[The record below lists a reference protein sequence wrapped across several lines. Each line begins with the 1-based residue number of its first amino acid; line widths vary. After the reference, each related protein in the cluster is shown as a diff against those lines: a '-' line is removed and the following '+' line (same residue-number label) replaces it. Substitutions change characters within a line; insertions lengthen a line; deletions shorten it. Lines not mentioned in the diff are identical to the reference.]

1 MLEEKKA
8 TIGTYDVDFD
18 VDFICICTMNP
29 EDTST
34 EKLSD
39 VLLDRFDIVYMEHPE
54 NLAIEKEIVIEK
66 GKKMAEFEDELLSAC
81 LNFIRMLRES
91 DKLEKKP
98 SVRAS
103 LGLYERAQA
112 NAVIHGRH
120 KVEFEDV
127 QNVIVSVLAHRIRLK
142 PSVKYLQSSEDFVK
156 EAFKKD
162 FKQALTSE
170 LRERDDGGEG

>member
-1 MLEEKKA
+1 M
-8 TIGTYDVDFD
+8 
-18 VDFICICTMNP
+18 
-29 EDTST
+29 
-34 EKLSD
+34 
-39 VLLDRFDIVYMEHPE
+39 
-54 NLAIEKEIVIEK
+54 
-66 GKKMAEFEDELLSAC
+66 
-81 LNFIRMLRES
+81 
-91 DKLEKKP
+91 
-98 SVRAS
+98 
-103 LGLYERAQA
+103 YERAQA

-162 FKQALTSE
+162 FKQALTKE